1 MIRLF
6 STVALTNEGR
16 WDDALQIFEKI
27 VSSSER
33 NALPWWLR
41 YSMSLLEVG
50 RGVEAVGYYQRT
62 LKSFPREPEILGR
75 DLDYSQNHLTLAL
88 TQT

>member
-1 MIRLF
+1 MLF
-6 STVALTNEGR
+6 SNLPIFGSDLIDLMTKVALTNEGR

-62 LKSFPREPEILGR
+62 LKSFPREPEIKGTDR
-75 DLDYSQNHLTLAL
+75 P
-88 TQT
+88 